1 MKKKI
6 ILTICLLFAIL
17 LPALALAEGIQFKP
31 SMNIPGFGSDTI
43 TVDGTTLAKYI
54 RAVYRYGG
62 IFAGAVAMFML
73 VYAGWEWLLAGGNS
87 SKISRARD
95 KINSTLIGL
104 ALLFGGYILLSLI
117 SKDLVNFKPLNTA
130 LPKIGEICPTLT
142 DEKTCTRSGCL
153 WVPTTAEEYRT
164 TNITHHC
171 VAPLSVSCPSEGQLQ
186 DIAIPRLNESC
197 SDCRLTIDTINK
209 LKIAVNML
217 DPNTESMTITSA
229 YRTLEKQQELYD
241 CYKNRTDENNCPS
254 GCSSCNEAAKP
265 SCEAPHMTGTAV
277 DVCIRTATINS
288 CSYMSSKYNC
298 ENKDSCPA
306 GLYDAQQTLKS
317 VMEGAGF
324 VGYDKEWWH
333 FQAQQGS

>member
-31 SMNIPGFGSDTI
+31 SMNIPGFGSETI

-130 LPKIGEICPTLT
+130 LPKVGEICPTLT

-153 WVPTTAEEYRT
+153 WVPATAEQLRASST
-164 TNITHHC
+164 VTNYC
-171 VAPLSVSCPSEGQLQ
+171 VAPLSATCPSEGQLQ
-186 DIAIPRLNESC
+186 AVNIPKLTQSGC
-197 SDCRLTIDTINK
+197 SDCRLTIGTINK
-209 LKIAVNML
+209 LKTAVNML
-217 DPNTESMTITSA
+217 VLEGESMTITSA
-229 YRTLEKQQELYD
+229 YRTFAKQQELYD

-277 DVCIRTATINS
+277 DVCLRTATIDS
-288 CSYMSSKYNC
+288 CGYMSSKYNC
-298 ENKDSCPA
+298 KDKDSCPA
-306 GLYDAQQTLKS
+306 GLYDAQQTLKT

-324 VGYDKEWWH
+324 TGYDKEWWH
-333 FQAQQGS
+333 FQAY